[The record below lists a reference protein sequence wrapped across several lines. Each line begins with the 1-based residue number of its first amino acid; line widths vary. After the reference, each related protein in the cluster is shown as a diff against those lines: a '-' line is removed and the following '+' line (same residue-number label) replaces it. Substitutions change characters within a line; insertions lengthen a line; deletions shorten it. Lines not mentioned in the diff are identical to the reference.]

1 MVLRSPGLI
10 LSLLL
15 GAAAASPPQVGNRL
29 PAPPAAAVKKSALD
43 KATLEAYVRHLFVW
57 GPQITVKVAD
67 PKPSQVPGFVEVK
80 VTGSAGA
87 ASQDETFLISKNGL
101 KILRASVFDVRE
113 NPFKSELD
121 KLKTDFT
128 PGYGTPGAPVVLV
141 LFSEYQCPF
150 CREEARMLRE
160 NIVKTYPT
168 QVRVYFKDYPLDQIH
183 NWARSASIAGH
194 CVARLNPAAFW
205 DFHDWV
211 FDKQSQFTPENLK
224 PKVLEFAAQKQV
236 DTLQLAQCMD
246 TKATE
251 AEIAKNIA
259 EAKALGVSSL
269 PTLFVNG
276 RRLTGQI
283 PWPNLRQIIDFE
295 LEYQKTAKNAGDQA
309 ACCSVTLPSPLPK
322 QPQST
327 GP

>member
-1 MVLRSPGLI
+1 MEDMVLRSAG
-10 LSLLL
+10 LSLCFFL
-15 GAAAASPPQVGNRL
+15 GMVLAAASQAPNRA
-29 PAPPAAAVKKSALD
+29 PAPPAAAPKKSALD

-80 VTGSAGA
+80 VTGSAGM
-87 ASQDETFLISKNGL
+87 ASQDETFLVSKNGL

-113 NPFKSELD
+113 NPFKTELD
-121 KLKTDFT
+121 KLKTEFT

-141 LFSEYQCPF
+141 IFSEYQCPF

-160 NIVKTYPT
+160 NIVKTYPK

-183 NWARSASIAGH
+183 NWARAGSIAGH
-194 CVARLNPAAFW
+194 CVARLHPASFW
-205 DFHDWV
+205 DFHDWM
-211 FDKQSQFTPENLK
+211 FDKQSEFTPENLK
-224 PKVLEFAAQKQV
+224 PKVLEFAARKKL
-236 DTLQLAQCMD
+236 DALQLAQCMD
-246 TKATE
+246 SKATE
-251 AEIAKNIA
+251 PEIEKNIA

-295 LEYQKTAKNAGDQA
+295 LEYQKTARNAGDDA
-309 ACCSVTLPSPLPK
+309 ACCSVTLPSPLSK
-322 QPQST
+322 
-327 GP
+327 